1 MYWALRETHARFLA
15 FPEIRPPNEFAQLIP
30 WLKKS
35 PLTTPL
41 EEHLPSSGS
50 SWLHHKRS
58 VTCCYRSLFSSPKVL
73 RRSSLR
79 ASLDQRVQQ
88 PLNTPITINADTNS
102 TEHDPTPS
110 TVSIEAEIPHFRESQ
125 STVDI
130 NVIDNRLEVQ
140 AYNQGLSP
148 PSPVIATK
156 IDHSIANL
164 QPLFDRSFYPPPYP
178 DFVPSNTGHFDRSLY
193 PVPAMQHDSWNEGNN
208 TGNMIDHDQMID
220 QEILFTSPSQYYPPT
235 NNRYN
240 FSYDHQQ

>member
-1 MYWALRETHARFLA
+1 M
-15 FPEIRPPNEFAQLIP
+15 
-30 WLKKS
+30 
-35 PLTTPL
+35 
-41 EEHLPSSGS
+41 
-50 SWLHHKRS
+50 
-58 VTCCYRSLFSSPKVL
+58 L

-148 PSPVIATK
+148 PSPVIENR
-156 IDHSIANL
+156 IDYSIANP
-164 QPLFDRSFYPPPYP
+164 QPSFNPSFYQQSYP
-178 DFVPSNTGHFDRSLY
+178 RFVPSSIGDFSQSLY
-193 PVPAMQHDSWNEGNN
+193 TVTASQHDSWNEGNN

-220 QEILFTSPSQYYPPT
+220 QEILFTSPSQYYAPTST

-240 FSYDHQQ
+240 FLYDHQQ